1 MAAYSDD
8 DLYKSLLELGVI
20 DKDKLIAASEQARK
34 DHKPLEDVLLDTD
47 LLSDENLAQT
57 ISDLIKIPFI
67 RLREVAIAPDVLK
80 IIPQVVAKKQ
90 QIITFAFD
98 EQGLKLAMADPTSQT
113 ILDFVAKKT
122 GNKVTP
128 YFATKRDIDNA
139 LLLYREDLQKSF
151 DELLKEK
158 VNQAAASSSDKEAPI
173 SEIVDLLINY
183 AFGNRASDIHIE
195 PEKDRSLVRFRIDGI
210 LHDVLEIPRDLH
222 DQIVSRVKVAS
233 KLKTDEHLSAQD
245 GKMQLQLPEE
255 ELDIRVSI
263 VPTTKGEKVV
273 MRLLSST
280 SRQFALSDLGMREG
294 DLNRV
299 KDGFNKP
306 YGMVLSTGPTGSG
319 KTTTIYAIVKIINT
333 RDVNIATIED
343 PVEYEIEGVNQ
354 IQVNSK
360 TNLTFASGLRS
371 ILRQDPNA
379 IFVGE
384 IRDNETADIA
394 VNSATTGHLV
404 LSTLHTNDA
413 ATTLPRLLDMGVEP
427 YLVASTVNV
436 IIGQRLVR
444 KICEK
449 CRFSVE
455 LDLEELGKN
464 VTPTL
469 LKKQFGEQKQVRV
482 YKGKGCPVCHQSG
495 YDGRVGIFEVLVMS
509 PEVKELITSKATS
522 DTIREKA
529 VALGMTTMLEDGLEK
544 VQQGITTIDEVLRAT
559 KE

>member
-8 DLYKSLLELGVI
+8 DLYKSLLEFGVI

>member
-306 YGMVLSTGPTGSG
+306 YGMVLATGPTGSG